1 MKSKLKLFV
10 ALKSFKGSD
19 TGNKDVNLHFKSN
32 VINQTTI
39 LMNLSKIP
47 HIFFHIFLYRD
58 EYGYISI
65 QREKLEAKFGYTQIT
80 PIIIVDP

>member
-1 MKSKLKLFV
+1 MIEYVKLSPICTT
-10 ALKSFKGSD
+10 SFGFTMAANQCLGLGLVVEQVLGLCYD
-19 TGNKDVNLHFKSN
+19 T
-32 VINQTTI
+32 
-39 LMNLSKIP
+39 MSKIP

-65 QREKLEAKFGYTQIT
+65 QREKLEAKLGYTQIT